1 MKKTIF
7 DITIKKDGTTIG
19 TLVRADIVEF
29 GGAVDDYNISSTG
42 VVESVKAN
50 GYGTY
55 NIVLKLQEI
64 TKGSKVEG
72 GTNYVLF
79 NCNSDGAV
87 IKPIK
92 EVLEIQ

>member
-1 MKKTIF
+1 MLLLNQLKIRIHFYLKNIRKKLRTILKNRIPIMKKTIF

-55 NIVLKLQEI
+55 NIVLKL
-64 TKGSKVEG
+64 
-72 GTNYVLF
+72 
-79 NCNSDGAV
+79 
-87 IKPIK
+87 
-92 EVLEIQ
+92 